1 MTVRVLVVDDSAFF
15 RRQLCNSLAQDPQIE
30 VVGTAEDGRQAVEKT
45 LALRPDLITMDYA
58 MPVMDGIHAVR
69 KIMGVRPT
77 PILMF
82 SALTFEGAQ
91 ATLDS
96 LEAGALDFLP
106 KNKDALRGVAG
117 QRNPLHERVL
127 ALGRGLPQTS
137 DRLHKPVPPVR
148 PVVRVT
154 QTSPPQLIAI
164 GASTGGPVA
173 VQTLLRALPAG
184 FPIPIAVA
192 VHMPHAFTGTYA
204 QRLDRDCAL
213 QVKEAQDGDRLKS
226 GQVLIAPGAHQMR
239 IERGRVRVSAD
250 KSSQLYAPSVD
261 ELFTTAAAAYAS
273 RVLGIVLTGMGQ
285 DGARGAATLRS
296 AQARVWAQDEAT
308 SVIYGMPLAVA
319 RAGLVDAVLGLGEFG
334 PNLIEVSR

>member
-1 MTVRVLVVDDSAFF
+1 MTVRVLVVDDSPFF
-15 RRQLCNSLAQDPQIE
+15 RRQLCSSLAQNPGIE

-69 KIMGVRPT
+69 KIMGLRPT

-106 KNKDALRGVAG
+106 KNKDALRGAPG

-127 ALGRGLPQTS
+127 ALGRALPQANHRLRKVVPSTRS
-137 DRLHKPVPPVR
+137 DA
-148 PVVRVT
+148 
-154 QTSPPQLIAI
+154 QTTRSQPPQLIAI

-173 VQTLLRALPAG
+173 VQTLLRALPAR
-184 FPIPIAVA
+184 FPVPIAVA

-213 QVKEAQDGDRLKS
+213 QVKEAQDGDRLEPGS
-226 GQVLIAPGAHQMR
+226 VLIAPGAHQMR
-239 IERGRVRVSAD
+239 IERGRVRISAD
-250 KSSQLYAPSVD
+250 KAAQLYAPSVD
-261 ELFTTAAAAYAS
+261 ELFTTAAAAYSS

-296 AQARVWAQDEAT
+296 AHARVWAQDEAS
-308 SVIYGMPLAVA
+308 SVIFGMPAAVA
-319 RAGLVDAVLGLGEFG
+319 RAGLADAVLGLGELG
-334 PNLIEVSR
+334 PSLIEVSR